1 MSDCEVVQ
9 MIGQVIQRLRQE
21 KRLSLSELADRAGI
35 AKSYL
40 SSIERN
46 IQGNPS
52 IHVLEKICAVLDITV
67 PALLQSANESE
78 VQAEMDSLDPEWIEI
93 VQEAMKS
100 GISKAQFKDFIEFQ
114 MWRNKQKEE

>member
-1 MSDCEVVQ
+1 

-114 MWRNKQKEE
+114 M